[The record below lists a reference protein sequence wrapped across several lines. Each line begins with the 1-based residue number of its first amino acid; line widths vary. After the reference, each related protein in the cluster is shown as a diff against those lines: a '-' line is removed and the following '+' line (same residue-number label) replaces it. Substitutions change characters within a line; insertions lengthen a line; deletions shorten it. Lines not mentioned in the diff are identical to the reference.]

1 MSPLK
6 NRKKSF
12 NLVPF
17 TPVFIFCFLI
27 SFSALFVFQYFYFP
41 ERYADLRVAE
51 MEEVFGEEQFFADRA
66 RSVLDTRND
75 VGYVRLL
82 DHNGVLKKSFGFQD
96 DKGFEKLAFKGP
108 EGKTVLLGL
117 KSSVSKKFYFDALL
131 WSLIFASLMAVV
143 FASLIR
149 FISDRAFRFLGEFSE
164 AVGSVAGGDY
174 SVRLDGRSSLIA
186 GAGVQWLCREF
197 NEMASSLEGGPAE
210 RDDTEESVGA
220 DFDRS
225 DELQT
230 DFRPQIVLSQ
240 EQPSEVSPFEVPEDS
255 FEEGLVEVVHV
266 SDEEDTEPEQETPSE
281 VPEDSFE
288 EGLVEIVHVSDEE
301 DTEPGQETPSAV
313 TEIADSEGE
322 KTDVSILVVKIAD
335 FENLIE
341 DVSSASVN
349 SLTADYRKF
358 VSTTI
363 SSFGGTV
370 EAILRDEVVAFFA
383 NSDPDLGPAA
393 KLGCVCCAVEMMQ
406 LFAGV
411 VDGQKVSAR
420 SDIKLKMGISS
431 ADLPVSEESDVFA
444 LAKPFVDEA
453 KALCD
458 GAKPWSVFVTTG
470 FREGASD
477 YLEVRREKVD
487 GNLCYAVTGVEEE
500 ALQRTGK

>member
-17 TPVFIFCFLI
+17 FPVFVFCLLLSFLAIF
-27 SFSALFVFQYFYFP
+27 AFQYFYFP

-51 MEEVFGEEQFFADRA
+51 MEEVFSEEGLFADRA
-66 RSVLDTRND
+66 RSILDTRSD

-82 DHNGVLKKSFGFQD
+82 DHNGVLEKSFGFQD
-96 DKGFEKLAFKGP
+96 DKGFEKFTLKGP

-117 KSSVSKKFYFDALL
+117 RSSVGGKFHIDALL

-143 FASLIR
+143 FTSLIR

-164 AVGSVAGGDY
+164 AVGSVASGDY
-174 SVRLDGRSSLIA
+174 SIRLDGRSSLIA

-197 NEMASSLEGGPAE
+197 NEMASSLEGGSAD
-210 RDDTEESVGA
+210 RDDTEDVDDV

-225 DELQT
+225 DELPT
-230 DFRPQIVLSQ
+230 DFRPKIVLSQ
-240 EQPSEVSPFEVPEDS
+240 EQSSDASPFQAPEDS
-255 FEEGLVEVVHV
+255 F
-266 SDEEDTEPEQETPSE
+266 D
-281 VPEDSFE
+281 
-288 EGLVEIVHVSDEE
+288 EGLVEIVDVSDEE
-301 DTEPGQETPSAV
+301 DAEPEQEIPSAV
-313 TEIADSEGE
+313 TEIADSDGN
-322 KTDVSILVVKIAD
+322 KIDVSILVVKIAD
-335 FENLIE
+335 FESLIE
-341 DVSSASVN
+341 DVSPSSVN
-349 SLTADYRKF
+349 SLTADYRKS

-363 SSFGGTV
+363 ASFGGTI
-370 EAILRDEVVAFFA
+370 EAVLRDEVVAFFT
-383 NSDPDLGPAA
+383 NSNPGPAA
-393 KLGCVCCAVEMMQ
+393 KLNCVCCAVEMMQ
-406 LFAGV
+406 LFVGV
-411 VDGQKVSAR
+411 VDGQKVSTG

-431 ADLPVSEESDVFA
+431 ACLSVSDESDVFA

-458 GAKPWSVFVTTG
+458 GARTWSVFVTTG

-477 YLEVRREKVD
+477 YLEVRREKLD

-500 ALQRTGK
+500 ALQRTER

>member
-1 MSPLK
+1 MK
-6 NRKKSF
+6 NPKKSF

-17 TPVFIFCFLI
+17 FPVFILCLLLSFLAV
-27 SFSALFVFQYFYFP
+27 FAFQYFYFP

-51 MEEVFGEEQFFADRA
+51 MEEVFGEEEFFADRA

-82 DHNGVLKKSFGFQD
+82 DHNGVLEKSFGFQD
-96 DKGFEKLAFKGP
+96 DKGFEKLTLKGP

-117 KSSVSKKFYFDALL
+117 RSSVGEKFYLDALL
-131 WSLIFASLMAVV
+131 WSLIFASLIAVV
-143 FASLIR
+143 FTSLIR

-164 AVGSVAGGDY
+164 AVGSVASGDY
-174 SVRLDGRSSLIA
+174 SVRLDGRSSLIT

-197 NEMASSLEGGPAE
+197 NEMASSLEGGSAD
-210 RDDTEESVGA
+210 RDDTEDSGDA

-225 DELQT
+225 AELQA
-230 DFRPQIVLSQ
+230 DFRPKIVLSQ
-240 EQPSEVSPFEVPEDS
+240 ERSSEASSFEVPED
-255 FEEGLVEVVHV
+255 FF
-266 SDEEDTEPEQETPSE
+266 D
-281 VPEDSFE
+281 

-301 DTEPGQETPSAV
+301 DAEPEQETPPAV
-313 TEIADSEGE
+313 TEVADSER
-322 KTDVSILVVKIAD
+322 KKMDISILVVKIAD
-335 FENLIE
+335 FESLIE
-341 DVSSASVN
+341 DIPPFSVN
-349 SLTADYRKF
+349 SLTADYRKS

-370 EAILRDEVVAFFA
+370 EAILRDEVVAFFT
-383 NSDPDLGPAA
+383 NSNPDPGPAA
-393 KLGCVCCAVEMMQ
+393 KLNCVCCAVEMMQ

-411 VDGQKVSAR
+411 VDGEKVSAR

-431 ADLPVSEESDVFA
+431 ADLSVSGESDVFA

-458 GAKPWSVFVTTG
+458 GAKVWSVFVTTG

-477 YLEVRREKVD
+477 YLEVRREKVGGD
-487 GNLCYAVTGVEEE
+487 LCYAVTGVEEE
-500 ALQRTGK
+500 ALQRTER

>member
-1 MSPLK
+1 MK

-17 TPVFIFCFLI
+17 FPVFILCLLLSFLAV
-27 SFSALFVFQYFYFP
+27 FAFQYFYFP
-41 ERYADLRVAE
+41 ERYADLTVAE
-51 MEEVFGEEQFFADRA
+51 MEEVFGEEEFFADRA

-82 DHNGVLKKSFGFQD
+82 DHNGVLEKSFGFQD
-96 DKGFEKLAFKGP
+96 DKGFEKFTLKGP

-117 KSSVSKKFYFDALL
+117 RSSVGEKFYLDALL
-131 WSLIFASLMAVV
+131 WSLIFASLIAVI
-143 FASLIR
+143 FTFLIR

-164 AVGSVAGGDY
+164 AVSSVASGDY

-197 NEMASSLEGGPAE
+197 NEMTSSLEGGSAD
-210 RDDTEESVGA
+210 RDDTGDSPEV

-225 DELQT
+225 DELPT
-230 DFRPQIVLSQ
+230 DFRPKIVLSQ
-240 EQPSEVSPFEVPEDS
+240 EQSSDASPFEAPEDP
-255 FEEGLVEVVHV
+255 F
-266 SDEEDTEPEQETPSE
+266 DED
-281 VPEDSFE
+281 
-288 EGLVEIVHVSDEE
+288 LVEIVHVEEE
-301 DTEPGQETPSAV
+301 DAEPEQEAPSAV
-313 TEIADSEGE
+313 TEIADSGGK
-322 KTDVSILVVKIAD
+322 KTDISILVVKIAD
-335 FENLIE
+335 FETLIE
-341 DVSSASVN
+341 DVSPSSVN
-349 SLTADYRKF
+349 SLTADYRKS

-363 SSFGGTV
+363 ASFGGTI
-370 EAILRDEVVAFFA
+370 EAVLRDEVVAFFT
-383 NSDPDLGPAA
+383 NSDPGPAA
-393 KLGCVCCAVEMMQ
+393 KLNCVCCAVEMMQ

-431 ADLPVSEESDVFA
+431 ADLPVSDESDVFA

-453 KALCD
+453 KALCN
-458 GAKPWSVFVTTG
+458 GARAWSVFVTTG

-500 ALQRTGK
+500 ALQRAGR

>member
-6 NRKKSF
+6 NRKNSF

-17 TPVFIFCFLI
+17 FPVFIFCLLLSFLAV
-27 SFSALFVFQYFYFP
+27 FAFQYFYFP

-51 MEEVFGEEQFFADRA
+51 MEEVFSEEEFFADRA

-82 DHNGVLKKSFGFQD
+82 DHNGVLEKSFGFQD
-96 DKGFEKLAFKGP
+96 DKGFEKLTLKGP

-117 KSSVSKKFYFDALL
+117 KSSVGGEFHLGALL
-131 WSLIFASLMAVV
+131 WSLLFASLMAVV
-143 FASLIR
+143 FTSLIR
-149 FISDRAFRFLGEFSE
+149 LISDRAFRFLGEFSE

-197 NEMASSLEGGPAE
+197 NEMASSLEGGSADQ
-210 RDDTEESVGA
+210 DDTEDSEAA

-225 DELQT
+225 AELPA
-230 DFRPQIVLSQ
+230 DFRPKIVLSQ
-240 EQPSEVSPFEVPEDS
+240 EQSSDLSSFRVPEDS
-255 FEEGLVEVVHV
+255 FDEDLAEIEHV
-266 SDEEDTEPEQETPSE
+266 SDEEDAEPEQEA
-281 VPEDSFE
+281 
-288 EGLVEIVHVSDEE
+288 
-301 DTEPGQETPSAV
+301 PSAV
-313 TEIADSEGE
+313 TEIADSEGK
-322 KTDVSILVVKIAD
+322 KTDISILVVKIAD
-335 FENLIE
+335 FETLIE
-341 DVSSASVN
+341 DVSPSSIN
-349 SLTADYRKF
+349 SLTADYRKS

-370 EAILRDEVVAFFA
+370 EAILRDEVVAFFTS
-383 NSDPDLGPAA
+383 SDPDLGSAA
-393 KLGCVCCAVEMMQ
+393 KLNCVCCAVEMMQ

-411 VDGQKVSAR
+411 VNGQKVSTR

-431 ADLPVSEESDVFA
+431 ADLPVSDESDVFA

-458 GAKPWSVFVTTG
+458 GARAWSVFVTTG

-500 ALQRTGK
+500 ALQRTER